1 MHNHI
6 FKIPS
11 WLPYLPQE
19 IWVNIFYYK
28 WRMEIKDVLKNLPSK
43 EKTCFIGENEMAPR
57 RKSGNF
63 WFKYLEHPFTKKGLG
78 WHYGIEVKV
87 KCGIEILN
95 WKNVLL
101 NIESP
106 KSFPMFYNQETL
118 SRYMRDNL
126 NINCNKDVPWDE
138 LFKLCRNI

>member
-1 MHNHI
+1 M
-6 FKIPS
+6 
-11 WLPYLPQE
+11 
-19 IWVNIFYYK
+19 
-28 WRMEIKDVLKNLPSK
+28 
-43 EKTCFIGENEMAPR
+43 GPR

-118 SRYMRDNL
+118 SRHIRDNL
-126 NINCNKDVPWDE
+126 NIDCNKDVPWDE
-138 LFKLCRNI
+138 LFRLCKNI